1 MLTNILKRAGT
12 DAFKYF
18 PVRLVPALTSLI
30 TVPLFTRMIARE
42 DYGNFSLISS
52 AISLVAVIVTQWV
65 NGSIVRFYWTY
76 EKQDRADDYVAT
88 SVWAV
93 AGALVTAALVCGAA
107 VMIVGKSIS
116 PGLMHLVP
124 IGLASLAVNYLSD
137 SVLQI
142 LRAAN
147 KSTGYAVLSVAKT
160 LAGTAF
166 SVWFVAGPRLGAWG
180 ILAGVVLG
188 NIICTPF
195 GLWLASKQGSLSPTH
210 VRKDVL
216 AQFASYGMPLVPAAM
231 SSWALVLADRYVIG
245 GIRGAAE
252 VGLYSTAYTLGDKI
266 MNLIIMPLMIT
277 MGPVMVMTFE
287 KNGQHLAQQVQ
298 TQFTRYY
305 AMVTFPI
312 IAGMTAVTY
321 QFFQVFV
328 GPSYR
333 EAYAVMPIVMVG
345 VMGYGLV
352 QIAANGVALHK
363 RSTII
368 MTNTL
373 VAAAINV
380 ASNLIF
386 VPKFGYMA
394 AAYNTVL
401 AYFVLLGLTWYRSKP
416 YMEWQLPWKS
426 LARITGASAVMGAL
440 VWLAFHSQPGTVLL
454 LVVEVLTGIVLYA
467 VLLVVSRELEPAEQ
481 SFFKE
486 LGAKAVAKFLPR
498 RRP

>member
-18 PVRLVPALTSLI
+18 PVRLVPALTSLV
-30 TVPLFTRMIARE
+30 TVPLFTRLIARE

-52 AISLVAVIVTQWV
+52 AISLIAVIVTQWV

-76 EKQDRADDYVAT
+76 EKEGRADDYVAT
-88 SVWAV
+88 SIWSVT
-93 AGALVTAALVCGAA
+93 GALVTAALVCGAA
-107 VMIVGKSIS
+107 VMLVGKSIS
-116 PGLMHLVP
+116 PGLMHLIP

-137 SVLQI
+137 SLLQI

-147 KSTGYAVLSVAKT
+147 KSTGYAILSVAKT
-160 LAGTAF
+160 LVGTAF

-188 NIICTPF
+188 NLIVTPF
-195 GLWLASKQGSLSPTH
+195 GLWMTSKQGSLSPTH

-216 AQFASYGMPLVPAAM
+216 GQFASYGLPLVPAAM

-245 GIRGAAE
+245 ALRGASE

-287 KNGQHLAQQVQ
+287 KNGQELAQQVQ

-312 IAGMTAVTY
+312 IAGMSAVTY

-333 EAYAVMPIVMVG
+333 EAYAVLPIVMVG

-368 MTNTL
+368 MTNT
-373 VAAAINV
+373 VAAAAINV
-380 ASNLIF
+380 ASNLYF
-386 VPKFGYMA
+386 VPKFGYIA
-394 AAYNTVL
+394 AAFNTVL

-416 YMEWQLPWKS
+416 YMAWQLPWKN
-426 LARITGASAVMGAL
+426 LVRITFSSALMGFL
-440 VWLAFHSQPGTVLL
+440 VWFGFHTLTGTVWVLIAE
-454 LVVEVLTGIVLYA
+454 VVCGIVLYA
-467 VLLVVSRELEPAEQ
+467 LALVVIRELEPAEQ
-481 SFFKE
+481 EFFKD
-486 LGAKAVAKFLPR
+486 LAAKAAAKLRPR
-498 RRP
+498 RP

>member
-1 MLTNILKRAGT
+1 MLKNILKRAGT

-52 AISLVAVIVTQWV
+52 AISLIAVVVTQWV

-76 EKQDRADDYVAT
+76 EKEGRADDYVAT
-88 SVWAV
+88 AIWSVT
-93 AGALVTAALVCGAA
+93 GALISAALLSGA
-107 VMIVGKSIS
+107 VVLVFGRSLS
-116 PGLMHLVP
+116 PELRHLVP
-124 IGLASLAVNYLSD
+124 IGLASLAINYLSD
-137 SVLQI
+137 ALLQI

-147 KSTGYAVLSVAKT
+147 KSTGYAVLSVTKT
-160 LAGTAF
+160 LVGTAF
-166 SVWFVAGPRLGAWG
+166 SIWLVAGLHLGAWG
-180 ILAGVVLG
+180 ILAGIVLG
-188 NIICTPF
+188 NLIVTPF
-195 GLWLASKQGSLSPTH
+195 GLWMTSKQGSLSPTYI
-210 VRKDVL
+210 RKDVL
-216 AQFASYGMPLVPAAM
+216 GQFASYGMPLVPAAM

-245 GIRGAAE
+245 ALRGAAE

-287 KNGQHLAQQVQ
+287 KNGQLLVQQVQ

-312 IAGMTAVTY
+312 IAGMTAVTF

-333 EAYAVMPIVMVG
+333 EAYAVLPIVMVG

-363 RSTII
+363 RLTII
-368 MTNTL
+368 MTNT
-373 VAAAINV
+373 VAAAAINV
-380 ASNLIF
+380 VSNLIF
-386 VPKFGYMA
+386 VPRFGYMA

-416 YMEWQLPWKS
+416 YMAWQLPWKS
-426 LARITGASAVMGAL
+426 LARITSSSAAMGCL
-440 VWLAFHSQPGTVLL
+440 VWLVFHSFPGTVTVLIAEVAAGML
-454 LVVEVLTGIVLYA
+454 IYAVALVVV
-467 VLLVVSRELEPAEQ
+467 RELEPAEKQ
-481 SFFKE
+481 FFRE
-486 LGAKAVAKFLPR
+486 LGGKLLVRLR
-498 RRP
+498 LRRP

>member
-30 TVPLFTRMIARE
+30 TVPLFTRLIARE

-52 AISLVAVIVTQWV
+52 AISLIAVIVTQWV

-76 EKQDRADDYVAT
+76 EKEGRADDYVASSIW
-88 SVWAV
+88 SVT
-93 AGALVTAALVCGAA
+93 GALVTAVLVTGAT
-107 VMIVGKSIS
+107 VMLVGESIP
-116 PGLMHLVP
+116 PGLMRLIP

-137 SVLQI
+137 SMLQI

-147 KSTGYAVLSVAKT
+147 KSTEYAILSVTKT
-160 LAGTAF
+160 LVGTAF

-188 NIICTPF
+188 NLIVTPF
-195 GLWLASKQGSLSPTH
+195 GLWLTAKQGSLSPTH

-216 AQFASYGMPLVPAAM
+216 AQFASYGLPLVPAAM

-245 GIRGAAE
+245 ALRGAGE

-287 KNGQHLAQQVQ
+287 KNGQELAQRVQ

-312 IAGMTAVTY
+312 IAGMAAVTY

-333 EAYAVMPIVMVG
+333 EAYAVLPIVMVG

-368 MTNTL
+368 MTNT
-373 VAAAINV
+373 VAAAVINV
-380 ASNLIF
+380 ASNLYF
-386 VPKFGYMA
+386 VPKFGYIA
-394 AAYNTVL
+394 AAFNTVL

-426 LARITGASAVMGAL
+426 LARITASSAVMGL
-440 VWLAFHSQPGTVLL
+440 SVWLAFHTFTGTVWLL
-454 LVVEVLTGIVLYA
+454 IAEVATGLVLYA
-467 VLLVVSRELEPAEQ
+467 LALVVFRELEPAERA
-481 SFFKE
+481 FFGD
-486 LGAKAVAKFLPR
+486 LATRALAKLRPR
-498 RRP
+498 RP

>member
-76 EKQDRADDYVAT
+76 EKEGRADDYVAT
-88 SVWAV
+88 SIWSVT
-93 AGALVTAALVCGAA
+93 GALVTAALVCGAV
-107 VMIVGKSIS
+107 VMIVGKSID

-137 SVLQI
+137 SILQI

-160 LAGTAF
+160 IIGTAF

-188 NIICTPF
+188 NLICTPF
-195 GLWLASKQGSLSPTH
+195 GLWMTAKQGSLSPRF

-216 AQFASYGMPLVPAAM
+216 AQFAVYGFPLVPAAM

-245 GIRGAAE
+245 GLRGAAE

-266 MNLIIMPLMIT
+266 MNLIITPLMIT

-287 KNGQHLAQQVQ
+287 KNGQKLAEQVQ

-312 IAGMTAVTY
+312 IAGMAAVTY
-321 QFFQVFV
+321 QFFEVFV
-328 GPSYR
+328 GPAYR
-333 EAYAVMPIVMVG
+333 EAYPVLPIVMVG

-352 QIAANGVALHK
+352 QIAGNGVALHK

-368 MTNTL
+368 MTNT
-373 VAAAINV
+373 VAAAIINV
-380 ASNLIF
+380 ASNLYF
-386 VPKFGYMA
+386 VPKIGYMA

-401 AYFVLLGLTWYRSKP
+401 AYFILLGLTWYRSRP
-416 YMEWQLPWKS
+416 YMAWKVPWKNV
-426 LARITGASAVMGAL
+426 ARITAASGLMGAI
-440 VWLAFHSQPGTVLL
+440 VWLAFHTMPGTILL
-454 LVVEVLTGIVLYA
+454 LAAEVLAGIVLYA
-467 VLLVVSRELEPAEQ
+467 ALLVILRELEPAEQ
-481 SFFKE
+481 DFFKE
-486 LGAKAVAKFLPR
+486 LAAKAIAKLRPR
-498 RRP
+498 RA

>member
-30 TVPLFTRMIARE
+30 TVPLFTRLIARE

-76 EKQDRADDYVAT
+76 EKEGRADDYVAT
-88 SVWAV
+88 SIWSVT
-93 AGALVTAALVCGAA
+93 GALVTAALVCGAV
-107 VMIVGKSIS
+107 VMLVGKSIS
-116 PGLMHLVP
+116 PGLMHLIP

-137 SVLQI
+137 SLLQI

-147 KSTGYAVLSVAKT
+147 KSTGYALLSVAKT
-160 LAGTAF
+160 LVGTAF

-188 NIICTPF
+188 NLIVTPF
-195 GLWLASKQGSLSPTH
+195 GLWMTAKQGSLSPKH

-216 AQFASYGMPLVPAAM
+216 AQFASYGLPLVPAAM

-245 GIRGAAE
+245 ALRGAGE

-287 KNGQHLAQQVQ
+287 KNGQELAQQVQ

-312 IAGMTAVTY
+312 IAGMSAVTY

-333 EAYAVMPIVMVG
+333 EAYAVLPIVMVG

-368 MTNTL
+368 MTNT
-373 VAAAINV
+373 VAAAAINV
-380 ASNLIF
+380 ASNLYF
-386 VPKFGYMA
+386 VPKFGYIA
-394 AAYNTVL
+394 AALNTVL

-416 YMEWQLPWKS
+416 YMAWQLPWPN
-426 LARITGASAVMGAL
+426 LARITFSSALMGFV
-440 VWLAFHSQPGTVLL
+440 VWLGFHRLTGTVWVLIAE
-454 LVVEVLTGIVLYA
+454 VVAGIVLYA
-467 VLLVVSRELEPAEQ
+467 LALVVLRELEPAERD
-481 SFFKE
+481 FFRD
-486 LGAKAVAKFLPR
+486 LAGRAAAKLR
-498 RRP
+498 LRRP

>member
-1 MLTNILKRAGT
+1 VLTNILKRAGT

-42 DYGNFSLISS
+42 DYGNFSLIMS
-52 AISLVAVIVTQWV
+52 AISLVAVIATQWV

-76 EKQDRADDYVAT
+76 EKEDRADDYVAT
-88 SVWAV
+88 AVWAV
-93 AGALVTAALVCGAA
+93 TGALVAAALICGAM
-107 VMIVGKSIS
+107 VLVFGRGLS
-116 PGLMHLVP
+116 PELRQLVP

-137 SVLQI
+137 ALLQI

-147 KSTGYAVLSVAKT
+147 KSTGYAILSVTKT
-160 LAGTAF
+160 LVGTAF
-166 SVWFVAGPRLGAWG
+166 SIWLVAGMRLGAWG
-180 ILAGVVLG
+180 ILAGAVLG
-188 NIICTPF
+188 NLIVTPI
-195 GLWLASKQGSLSPTH
+195 GLWMTAKEGSLSPRFI
-210 VRKDVL
+210 RKDVL
-216 AQFASYGMPLVPAAM
+216 GQFASYGLPLVPAAM
-231 SSWALVLADRYVIG
+231 SSWTLVLADRYVIG
-245 GIRGAAE
+245 ALRGAAE

-287 KNGQHLAQQVQ
+287 KNGQALAQQVQ

-333 EAYAVMPIVMVG
+333 EAYAVLPIVMVG

-368 MTNTL
+368 MTNT
-373 VAAAINV
+373 VAAAAINV
-380 ASNLIF
+380 ASNLLF
-386 VPKFGYMA
+386 VPRFGYMA

-401 AYFVLLGLTWYRSKP
+401 AYFVLLGLTWYRSRP
-416 YMEWQLPWKS
+416 YMAWQLPWKN
-426 LARITGASAVMGAL
+426 LARITLASAGMGTL
-440 VWLAFHSQPGTVLL
+440 VWLAFRGFPGTVPVLIAE
-454 LVVEVLTGIVLYA
+454 VVAGMLLYA
-467 VLLVVSRELEPAEQ
+467 VALVVIREIEPAE
-481 SFFKE
+481 
-486 LGAKAVAKFLPR
+486 KAFVGEIGVKLLVKLR
-498 RRP
+498 LRRP